1 MKIFHQKRG
10 FTLVE
15 LLVVVAIIALLA
27 GIVLANVNTARN
39 KAKNNTI
46 KENLYSLKLAAE
58 LAYDENDSYEAIC
71 TETGDSPANDI
82 GSSGN
87 FLRIRTAINSQGGT
101 IRLCHD
107 DASYWCAQ
115 VTDMPYNDEDW
126 CADGTGYAGSDD
138 YCDGTN
144 FTCEND

>member
-27 GIVLANVNTARN
+27 SIIIANINTGRSR
-39 KAKNNTI
+39 AKNNVI

-58 LAYDENDSYEAIC
+58 LEYDRNDSYEGVC
-71 TETGDSPANDI
+71 NDSEDDINDAA
-82 GSSGN
+82 GTD
-87 FLRIRTAINSQGGT
+87 FLRIRTAINGQGGT
-101 IRLCHD
+101 ATTRLCHD
-107 DASYWCAQ
+107 DALYWCAQ
-115 VTDMPYNDEDW
+115 VTDMSYNDEDW
-126 CADGTGYAGSDD
+126 CVDGTGYSGLDD

-144 FTCEND
+144 FTCNDD